1 MPKIFK
7 KNKFALLGANLFIIL
22 LWVNVAT
29 FLINLFQSENDPF
42 YVYKIYLLIK
52 FLPPIWAT
60 WFLWIKRGGLK
71 R

>member
-7 KNKFALLGANLFIIL
+7 HNKFALLGANILIIF
-22 LWVNVAT
+22 LWVTVAT
-29 FLINLFQSENDPF
+29 FLLKLFQSENAPLYIDNISF
-42 YVYKIYLLIK
+42 LIT
-52 FLPPIWAT
+52 FLPPIWIT